1 MVGAGHNPRPVDAL
15 DAALGYW
22 SGYVRATAS
31 LCRPCGSADFA
42 RVRQGDQV
50 LCFDTHTATWSRIGV
65 LPYGLS
71 TMQTVT
77 NGTHIITFGG
87 EPETHH
93 HGSECSST
101 VAA

>member
-1 MVGAGHNPRPVDAL
+1 M
-15 DAALGYW
+15 
-22 SGYVRATAS
+22 ATYAQRLS
-31 LCRPCGSADFA
+31 VACCSAEFA
-42 RVRQGDQV
+42 RVWQGDQV
-50 LCFDTHTATWSRIGV
+50 LCFDTHTATWSRVGV

-93 HGSECSST
+93 HGSECSPPHT